1 MAKDKNIKL
10 YTNNVDN
17 VNIKN
22 NKKDKVVL
30 ETNKLTKIFGGL
42 TAVNKIDLKV
52 NKGQISSLI
61 GPNGAGKTTV
71 FNVVTG
77 IYKADGG
84 KVIFKGEDFAGKK
97 PHKIIKKGIARTFQN
112 IRLFSNMTCL
122 ENVMA
127 GQHCRTNK
135 GTWSAV
141 LQTSGQ
147 KKEELEIRKHAE
159 SRLKQVG
166 LWKFRD
172 ELAKNIAYGNQR
184 MLEIGRA
191 LASSPDLLILDEPS
205 SGLNDKESEDLIVFL
220 KSLLKEELTILLIEH
235 DMNVVMGISHWVT
248 VMDEGKKIAEGLPE
262 DVYSNPQ
269 VIEAYLGKEDDEEE
283 EGY

>member
-1 MAKDKNIKL
+1 MAKD
-10 YTNNVDN
+10 
-17 VNIKN
+17 N
-22 NKKDKVVL
+22 NKMETIIRSEQEDKETDKINEVVL
-30 ETNKLTKIFGGL
+30 ETDKLTKKFGGL
-42 TAVNKIDLKV
+42 IAVNNFDLKV
-52 NKGQISSLI
+52 SQGEISSLI

-84 KVIFKGEDFAGKK
+84 KVLFKGEDLAGKK
-97 PHKIIKKGIARTFQN
+97 PHQIIKKGIARTFQN

-127 GQHCRTNK
+127 GQHCRSEE
-135 GTWSAV
+135 GTWTSV
-141 LQTSGQ
+141 LQTPGQ
-147 KKEELEIRKHAE
+147 RKEELEIKRNAE
-159 SRLKQVG
+159 NRLRQVG
-166 LWKFRD
+166 LWKWRD

-191 LASSPDLLILDEPS
+191 LASNPDLLILDEPS
-205 SGLNDKESEDLIVFL
+205 SGLNDKESEDLVEFL
-220 KSLLKEELTILLIEH
+220 KEIVKENLTILLIEH
-235 DMNVVMGISHWVT
+235 DMNVVMGISDWVT

-269 VIEAYLGKEDDEEE
+269 VIEAYLGKDEEE
-283 EGY
+283 EE

>member
-1 MAKDKNIKL
+1 MAKD
-10 YTNNVDN
+10 NNNMETIIRTKQENEV
-17 VNIKN
+17 I
-22 NKKDKVVL
+22 NKINKVIL
-30 ETNKLTKIFGGL
+30 QTDKLTKKFGGL
-42 TAVNKIDLKV
+42 IAVNNFDLRV
-52 NKGQISSLI
+52 SQGQISSLI

-84 KVIFKGEDFAGKK
+84 KVIFKGEDLAGKK
-97 PHKIIKKGIARTFQN
+97 PHQIIKKGIARTFQN

-127 GQHCRTNK
+127 GQHCCSNE
-135 GTWSAV
+135 GTWSSV
-141 LQTSGQ
+141 LQTPGQ
-147 KKEELEIRKHAE
+147 KKEELEIKKNAE

-166 LWKFRD
+166 LWKYRD

-191 LASSPDLLILDEPS
+191 LATNPDLLVLDEPS
-205 SGLNDKESEDLIVFL
+205 SGLNDKESEDLMDFL
-220 KSLLKEELTILLIEH
+220 KEIIKDNLTILLIEH

-262 DVYSNPQ
+262 EVYSNPQ
-269 VIEAYLGKEDDEEE
+269 VIEAYLGKDEEE
-283 EGY
+283 EE

>member
-1 MAKDKNIKL
+1 MAKD
-10 YTNNVDN
+10 NNDTKTIIRTKQEN
-17 VNIKN
+17 EEI
-22 NKKDKVVL
+22 NKINEVVL
-30 ETNKLTKIFGGL
+30 QTDKLTKKFGGL
-42 TAVNKIDLKV
+42 IAVNNFNLKV
-52 NKGQISSLI
+52 SQGQISSLI

-84 KVIFKGEDFAGKK
+84 KVIFKGEDLAGKK
-97 PHKIIKKGIARTFQN
+97 PHQIIKKGIARTFQN

-127 GQHCRTNK
+127 GQHCRSNE
-135 GTWSAV
+135 GTWTSI
-141 LQTSGQ
+141 LQTPGQ
-147 KKEELEIRKHAE
+147 KKEELEIKKNAE
-159 SRLKQVG
+159 DRLEQVG
-166 LWKFRD
+166 LWKYRD

-191 LASSPDLLILDEPS
+191 LASNPDLLILDEPS
-205 SGLNDKESEDLIVFL
+205 SGLNDKESEDLMDFL
-220 KSLLKEELTILLIEH
+220 KEIIKDNLTILLIEH

-262 DVYSNPQ
+262 DIYSNPQ
-269 VIEAYLGKEDDEEE
+269 VIEAYLGKDEEE
-283 EGY
+283 EK

>member
-1 MAKDKNIKL
+1 MAKDNNMETIIGTKQEYEGKNKIS
-10 YTNNVDN
+10 
-17 VNIKN
+17 
-22 NKKDKVVL
+22 KVVL
-30 ETNKLTKIFGGL
+30 QTDKITKNFGGL
-42 TAVNKIDLKV
+42 IAVNNFDLKV
-52 NKGQISSLI
+52 SQGQISSLI

-84 KVIFKGEDFAGKK
+84 EVLFKGEDLAGKK
-97 PHKIIKKGIARTFQN
+97 PHQIIKKGIARTFQN

-127 GQHCRTNK
+127 GQHCRSK
-135 GTWSAV
+135 EGTWSSV
-141 LQTSGQ
+141 LQTSG
-147 KKEELEIRKHAE
+147 KRKEELEIKRNAE
-159 SRLKQVG
+159 DRLKQVG
-166 LWKFRD
+166 LWKYRE

-191 LASSPDLLILDEPS
+191 LASNPDLLILDEPS
-205 SGLNDKESEDLIVFL
+205 SGLNDKESEDLIIFL
-220 KSLLKEELTILLIEH
+220 KSLLKEDLTILLIEH

-262 DVYSNPQ
+262 EVYSNPQ
-269 VIEAYLGKEDDEEE
+269 VIEAYLGKEEEE
-283 EGY
+283 EE

>member
-1 MAKDKNIKL
+1 MAKD
-10 YTNNVDN
+10 NNSMETMIRTKQAN
-17 VNIKN
+17 EEI
-22 NKKDKVVL
+22 NKINKVVL
-30 ETNKLTKIFGGL
+30 QTDKLTKKFGGL
-42 TAVNKIDLKV
+42 TAVNNFDLKV
-52 NKGQISSLI
+52 SQGQISSLI

-84 KVIFKGEDFAGKK
+84 KVIFKGEDLAGKK
-97 PHKIIKKGIARTFQN
+97 PHQIIKKGIARTFQN

-127 GQHCRTNK
+127 GQHCRSNE
-135 GTWSAV
+135 GTWTSI
-141 LQTSGQ
+141 LQTPGQ
-147 KKEELEIRKHAE
+147 KKEELKIKKNAE
-159 SRLKQVG
+159 NRLKQVG
-166 LWKFRD
+166 LWKYRD

-191 LASSPDLLILDEPS
+191 LATNPDLLVLDEPS
-205 SGLNDKESEDLIVFL
+205 SGLNDKESEDLMDFL
-220 KSLLKEELTILLIEH
+220 KEIIKDNLTILLIEH

-262 DVYSNPQ
+262 DVYNNPQ
-269 VIEAYLGKEDDEEE
+269 VIEAYLGKDEEE
-283 EGY
+283 EE

>member
-1 MAKDKNIKL
+1 MAKDNNNMETKIK
-10 YTNNVDN
+10 VRQE
-17 VNIKN
+17 
-22 NKKDKVVL
+22 NKEINKISKVVL
-30 ETNKLTKIFGGL
+30 QTDKLTKKFGGL
-42 TAVNKIDLKV
+42 TAVNNFDLKV
-52 NKGQISSLI
+52 SQGEISSLI

-84 KVIFKGEDFAGKK
+84 KVIFNGEDLAGKK
-97 PHKIIKKGIARTFQN
+97 PHQIIKKGIARTFQN

-127 GQHCRTNK
+127 GQHCRSNA
-135 GTWSAV
+135 GTWTSI
-141 LQTSGQ
+141 LQTPGQ
-147 KKEELEIRKHAE
+147 KKEELEIRRNAE
-159 SRLKQVG
+159 NRLQQVG
-166 LWKFRD
+166 LWKYRD

-191 LASSPDLLILDEPS
+191 LATNPDLLVLDEPS
-205 SGLNDKESEDLIVFL
+205 SGLNDKESEDLMDFL
-220 KSLLKEELTILLIEH
+220 KEIIKDNLTILLIEH

-262 DVYSNPQ
+262 DIYSNPQ
-269 VIEAYLGKEDDEEE
+269 VIEAYLGKDEEGE
-283 EGY
+283 E

>member
-1 MAKDKNIKL
+1 METIIRSEQEDKE
-10 YTNNVDN
+10 T
-17 VNIKN
+17 
-22 NKKDKVVL
+22 DKINEVVL
-30 ETNKLTKIFGGL
+30 ETDKLTKKFGGL
-42 TAVNKIDLKV
+42 IAVNNFDLKV
-52 NKGQISSLI
+52 SQGEISSLI

-84 KVIFKGEDFAGKK
+84 KVLFKGEDLAGKK
-97 PHKIIKKGIARTFQN
+97 PHQIIKKGIARTFQN

-127 GQHCRTNK
+127 GQHCRSRE
-135 GTWSAV
+135 GTWTSV
-141 LQTSGQ
+141 LQTPGQ
-147 KKEELEIRKHAE
+147 RKEEAEIKKNAE
-159 SRLKQVG
+159 NRLKQVG
-166 LWKFRD
+166 LWKWRD

-191 LASSPDLLILDEPS
+191 LASNPDLLILDEPS
-205 SGLNDKESEDLIVFL
+205 SGLNDKESEDLVEFL
-220 KSLLKEELTILLIEH
+220 KEIVKENLTILLIEH
-235 DMNVVMGISHWVT
+235 DMNVVMGISDWVT

-269 VIEAYLGKEDDEEE
+269 VIEAYLGKDEEE
-283 EGY
+283 EE

>member
-1 MAKDKNIKL
+1 MAKD
-10 YTNNVDN
+10 NNNMETIIRTKQENEV
-17 VNIKN
+17 I
-22 NKKDKVVL
+22 NKINKVIL
-30 ETNKLTKIFGGL
+30 QTDKLTKKFGGL
-42 TAVNKIDLKV
+42 IAVNNFDLRV
-52 NKGQISSLI
+52 SQGQISSLI

-84 KVIFKGEDFAGKK
+84 KVIFKGEDLAGKK
-97 PHKIIKKGIARTFQN
+97 PHQIIKKGIARTFQN

-127 GQHCRTNK
+127 GQHCCSNE
-135 GTWSAV
+135 GTWSSV
-141 LQTSGQ
+141 LQTPGQ
-147 KKEELEIRKHAE
+147 KKEELEIKKNAE
-159 SRLKQVG
+159 IRLKQVG
-166 LWKFRD
+166 LWKYRD

-191 LASSPDLLILDEPS
+191 LATNPDLLVLDEPS
-205 SGLNDKESEDLIVFL
+205 SGLNDKESEDLMDFL
-220 KSLLKEELTILLIEH
+220 KEIIKDNLTILLIEH

-262 DVYSNPQ
+262 DVYNNPQ
-269 VIEAYLGKEDDEEE
+269 VIEAYLGKDEDEEE
-283 EGY
+283 

>member
-1 MAKDKNIKL
+1 MAKD
-10 YTNNVDN
+10 NNN
-17 VNIKN
+17 TETIIRTKKENEGI
-22 NKKDKVVL
+22 NKINKVVL
-30 ETNKLTKIFGGL
+30 QTDKLTKKFGGL
-42 TAVNKIDLKV
+42 IAVNNFDLKV
-52 NKGQISSLI
+52 SQGEISSLI

-84 KVIFKGEDFAGKK
+84 KVLFKGEDLAGKK
-97 PHKIIKKGIARTFQN
+97 PHQIIKKGIARTFQN

-127 GQHCRTNK
+127 GQHCRSK
-135 GTWSAV
+135 EGTWSSV
-141 LQTSGQ
+141 LQTLGQ
-147 KKEELEIRKHAE
+147 KKEELEIKKNAE
-159 SRLKQVG
+159 NRLKQVG
-166 LWKFRD
+166 LWKWRD

-191 LASSPDLLILDEPS
+191 LATNPDLLVLDEPS
-205 SGLNDKESEDLIVFL
+205 SGLNDKESEDLMDFL
-220 KSLLKEELTILLIEH
+220 KEIIKNNLTILLIEH

-262 DVYSNPQ
+262 DIYSNPL
-269 VIEAYLGKEDDEEE
+269 VIEAYLGKDEEE
-283 EGY
+283 EK